1 MNSNRQHGMECS
13 QFEALLADA
22 LDGTLTAE
30 IEARFTAHKDSCGSC
45 GPMFMEVR
53 EGMLSLNALPELEPP
68 ANLLHNI
75 LARTTMAEAKGEVA
89 PRPATVGVGWLERL
103 RVKLPS
109 PLAGMLHARFATS
122 FCMAFFSISLTMNL
136 LGIRVTEIRHV
147 DWHPTALKRSV
158 VLEYTQ
164 VQARVQ
170 RYYDNMRLVLEVE
183 AKVRQLKN
191 MTAPGQE
198 NNNNNNNPKPDKQNR
213 NTTPDTSGRPQ
224 EHENYSREMDD
235 RSPQQ
240 ARNLM
245 PGNAHANPFAKLFTN
260 DEGARI

>member
-1 MNSNRQHGMECS
+1 MNNDRQHGMECN
-13 QFEALLADA
+13 QFEALLAEA
-22 LDGTLTAE
+22 LDGTLSAE
-30 IEARFTAHKDSCGSC
+30 IQAQFTAHKDSCESC
-45 GPMFMEVR
+45 GPMFMEVS
-53 EGMLSLNALPELEPP
+53 EGMLLLNAIPELEPP

-89 PRPATVGVGWLERL
+89 PRPTQIGWLERL

-122 FCMAFFSISLTMNL
+122 FCMAFFSISLTLNL
-136 LGIRVTEIRHV
+136 LGVRVTDMKHV
-147 DWHPTALKRSV
+147 DWHPAAIKRSA
-158 VLEYTQ
+158 VLQYTQ
-164 VQARVQ
+164 VEAKVQ

-183 AKVRQLKN
+183 AKVRQLKTI
-191 MTAPGQE
+191 TAPAQD
-198 NNNNNNNPKPDKQNR
+198 NNNNNSNPKPDKQNR
-213 NTTPDTSGRPQ
+213 NNPPDTSGRPQ

-245 PGNAHANPFAKLFTN
+245 PGKAYANPFAKSLTS
-260 DEGARI
+260 DEGAQI

>member
-1 MNSNRQHGMECS
+1 MR
-13 QFEALLADA
+13 
-22 LDGTLTAE
+22 
-30 IEARFTAHKDSCGSC
+30 
-45 GPMFMEVR
+45 
-53 EGMLSLNALPELEPP
+53 SLHALPELEPP

-89 PRPATVGVGWLERL
+89 PRPAQVGWLERL

-122 FCMAFFSISLTMNL
+122 FCMAFFSISLTLNL
-136 LGIRVTEIRHV
+136 LGIRVTDMKHV
-147 DWHPTALKRSV
+147 DWHPMALRRSV

-164 VQARVQ
+164 VQARAQ

-183 AKVRQLKN
+183 AKVRQLK
-191 MTAPGQE
+191 TITSPGQD
-198 NNNNNNNPKPDKQNR
+198 NNNNPKPDKQNR
-213 NTTPDTSGRPQ
+213 NTHPDTSGRPQ

-240 ARNLM
+240 ARNLV
-245 PGNAHANPFAKLFTN
+245 PEKANPFAKLLTS
-260 DEGARI
+260 DEGAQI

>member
-13 QFEALLADA
+13 QFEALLAEA
-22 LDGTLTAE
+22 LDGTLSAQT
-30 IEARFTAHKDSCGSC
+30 EAQFTAHKDSCEIC
-45 GPMFMEVR
+45 GPTFMEAR

-68 ANLLHNI
+68 TNLLHNI

-89 PRPATVGVGWLERL
+89 PRPAQVGWLERL

-122 FCMAFFSISLTMNL
+122 FCMAFFSISLTLNL
-136 LGIRVTEIRHV
+136 LGIRVTEMKRV
-147 DWHPTALKRSV
+147 DWHPTAIRRSV
-158 VLEYTQ
+158 VLQYTQ
-164 VQARVQ
+164 VQAKVQ

-191 MTAPGQE
+191 ITAPAQD
-198 NNNNNNNPKPDKQNR
+198 NTNPAPKPDKQNR
-213 NTTPDTSGRPQ
+213 NTPPDTSGRPQ

-240 ARNLM
+240 ARNLL
-245 PGNAHANPFAKLFTN
+245 PGNAQANPFAKLFTN
-260 DEGARI
+260 DEGAQI

>member
-30 IEARFTAHKDSCGSC
+30 TETRFTAHKDSCGIC
-45 GPMFMEVR
+45 GPMFMEAQ

-68 ANLLHNI
+68 TNLLHNI
-75 LARTTMAEAKGEVA
+75 LVRTTMAEAKGEVA

-103 RVKLPS
+103 RLRLPS

-122 FCMAFFSISLTMNL
+122 FCMAFFSISLTLNL

-147 DWHPTALKRSV
+147 DWHPTALKRSA

-164 VQARVQ
+164 VQARVL
-170 RYYDNMRLVLEVE
+170 RYYDNMRLVYEVE
-183 AKVRQLKN
+183 SRMRELKKV
-191 MTAPGQE
+191 TAPAQD
-198 NNNNNNNPKPDKQNR
+198 NINTKPDKQNR
-213 NTTPDTSGRPQ
+213 NNPPDTSGRPQ

-240 ARNLM
+240 ARNLL

-260 DEGARI
+260 DEGAQI

>member
-1 MNSNRQHGMECS
+1 MECS
-13 QFEALLADA
+13 QFEALLAEA
-22 LDGTLTAE
+22 LDGTLQAE
-30 IEARFTAHKDSCGSC
+30 TQAQFTAHKDSCEIC
-45 GPMFMEVR
+45 GPMFMEVS
-53 EGMLSLNALPELEPP
+53 EGMLLLNAIPELEPP

-89 PRPATVGVGWLERL
+89 PRPTQIGWLERL

-122 FCMAFFSISLTMNL
+122 FCMAFFSISLTLNL
-136 LGIRVTEIRHV
+136 LGIRVADMKHV
-147 DWHPTALKRSV
+147 DWHPTALKRSA

-164 VQARVQ
+164 VQAKVQ

-183 AKVRQLKN
+183 AKVRQLKTI
-191 MTAPGQE
+191 TAPAQD
-198 NNNNNNNPKPDKQNR
+198 NNNNNSTPKPDKQNR
-213 NTTPDTSGRPQ
+213 NNPPDTSGRPQ

-245 PGNAHANPFAKLFTN
+245 PGNVYANPFAKLLTS
-260 DEGARI
+260 EGAQI